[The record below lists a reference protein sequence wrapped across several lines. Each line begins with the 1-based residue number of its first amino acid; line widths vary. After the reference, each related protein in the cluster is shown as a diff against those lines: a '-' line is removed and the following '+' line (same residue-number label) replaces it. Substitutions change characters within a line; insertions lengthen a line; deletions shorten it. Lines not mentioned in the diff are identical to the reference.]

1 MKIGFIGLGNVGGK
15 LAGSLL
21 RNNFD
26 LTVRD
31 LDENLT
37 NSLKDLGAKVAK
49 SPKEL
54 AEQSDLIITSLPSPE
69 VSAEVMESE
78 DGILNGLSEKKI
90 WLEMSTT
97 DENEVKRLGKKVI
110 EKKAIPLDGPVSGGC
125 HRAATGN
132 IAIFVGGERK
142 AFEKILPAL
151 TVMGRKILHTGEL
164 GTASVLKVITNY
176 LASAHLVALGEA
188 WTVAKKSNLDL
199 AKTYKGIAISSGNS
213 FVHETESQV
222 ILNGSYNIN
231 FTMDL
236 VLKDTSLFD
245 NLAKKL
251 NAPLEISPQIVE
263 IFKDGQKK
271 YGSRAWSSMIVKRME
286 DLNNINFPSDIK
298 KLNDE
303 ELKVLSEEVRSEM
316 IDAVSK
322 TGGHLGAGLGVVEL
336 TVAIHATFD
345 TPHDRLIWDVGHQ
358 AYPHKILTGRKNK
371 IHTIRQKEGLA
382 PFPAISESE
391 FDAFGVGHSS
401 TSISAALGMTIGSND
416 KALAVI
422 GDGALTAGMAV
433 DANVLIFER
442 IREEIKLNK
451 GPARAIELG
460 YEKALSAIIDAN
472 ITTFITAVILFAIGS
487 GPVRGFSVTLGL
499 GIITSVFTAIFVTR
513 LLIVIWFERRR
524 PRKVEV

>member
-31 LDENLT
+31 IDKNLT
-37 NSLKDLGAKVAK
+37 NPLKDLGAKVAK

-54 AEQSDLIITSLPSPE
+54 AEKTDLIITSLPSPE
-69 VSAEVMESE
+69 VSAEVMEAD
-78 DGILNGLSEKKI
+78 DGIINGLSENKI

-97 DENEVKRLGKKVI
+97 DENEVKRIGKKVI
-110 EKKAIPLDGPVSGGC
+110 EKKAIPMDGPVSGGC

-132 IAIFVGGERK
+132 ISIFVGGERK
-142 AFEKILPAL
+142 AFEKILPVL

-176 LASAHLVALGEA
+176 LASVHLVALGEA

-236 VLKDTSLFD
+236 VLKDTSLFE

-286 DLNNINFPSDIK
+286 DLNNINFRANGFPNELVD
-298 KLNDE
+298 NEPE
-303 ELKVLSEEVRSEM
+303 EK
-316 IDAVSK
+316 
-322 TGGHLGAGLGVVEL
+322 
-336 TVAIHATFD
+336 
-345 TPHDRLIWDVGHQ
+345 
-358 AYPHKILTGRKNK
+358 
-371 IHTIRQKEGLA
+371 
-382 PFPAISESE
+382 
-391 FDAFGVGHSS
+391 
-401 TSISAALGMTIGSND
+401 
-416 KALAVI
+416 
-422 GDGALTAGMAV
+422 
-433 DANVLIFER
+433 
-442 IREEIKLNK
+442 
-451 GPARAIELG
+451 G
-460 YEKALSAIIDAN
+460 YEI
-472 ITTFITAVILFAIGS
+472 
-487 GPVRGFSVTLGL
+487 
-499 GIITSVFTAIFVTR
+499 
-513 LLIVIWFERRR
+513 
-524 PRKVEV
+524 